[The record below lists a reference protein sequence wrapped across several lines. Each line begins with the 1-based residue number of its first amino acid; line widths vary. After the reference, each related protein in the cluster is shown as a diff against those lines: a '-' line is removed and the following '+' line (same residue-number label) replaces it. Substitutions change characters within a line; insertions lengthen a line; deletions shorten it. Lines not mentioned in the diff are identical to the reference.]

1 HTGEDGPHDWIYLL
15 LRLGQLANAHR
26 WGAFAHACGGALML
40 LMLLWGA
47 FILFQQHRQTDEI
60 DGAVS

>member
-1 HTGEDGPHDWIYLL
+1 
-15 LRLGQLANAHR
+15 
-26 WGAFAHACGGALML
+26 LML

-47 FILFQQHRQTDEI
+47 FILFQQHKQTNEI